1 MRTAGN
7 RPEGSLS
14 PLSRREKVSVR
25 VLPGSARAVLGLA
38 GLLLVLALACGDSP
52 SPTPTPTVA
61 PTPRPTNTP
70 APTPTPVLSGV
81 SPRSVLEVAAEAAE
95 TVESY
100 HSELDLEVR
109 SPTEAARLEFSYR
122 LVVDYQEPDSWR
134 AEITATVPLQGSI
147 EVQMVSIGDT
157 AYATNP
163 ETSEWEFV
171 PTESFPLESID
182 LLTKDTVARMG
193 DLSVEGVEQLD
204 GADVYRIAGTV
215 PAGAVAT
222 TTLLGA
228 LIDGGEGDLS
238 IVYWIGV
245 DDSRIKRFTGE
256 GDVGI
261 DAGNRISVS
270 VTADFSDFGKEVV
283 IEAPVVK
290 PPPTAIPIPEELN
303 VKQYDAPPAMMI
315 DPQKSYTAT
324 FALEKGGEFTIEL
337 YPKEAPNTVNSFVF
351 LAREGFY
358 DGVTFHRVIE
368 GFMAQTGDPTGTGR
382 GGPGYRFANEVS
394 PLRRHD
400 TPGAVSMANSGG
412 EATNGSQ
419 FFITFVPTEFLDG
432 YEADGTAKDCS
443 QRGVSCHTVF
453 GRVIEGMDV
462 VNGISV
468 RDPGTAATPGDII
481 ETISIHEE

>member
-182 LLTKDTVARMG
+182 LLTKDTVARMETSPSREWKSWTVLMSIALPG
-193 DLSVEGVEQLD
+193 HCPREPWQPRPYWALSSKEER
-204 GADVYRIAGTV
+204 A
-215 PAGAVAT
+215 
-222 TTLLGA
+222 
-228 LIDGGEGDLS
+228 
-238 IVYWIGV
+238 
-245 DDSRIKRFTGE
+245 
-256 GDVGI
+256 
-261 DAGNRISVS
+261 ISVS
-270 VTADFSDFGKEVV
+270 C
-283 IEAPVVK
+283 
-290 PPPTAIPIPEELN
+290 
-303 VKQYDAPPAMMI
+303 
-315 DPQKSYTAT
+315 
-324 FALEKGGEFTIEL
+324 
-337 YPKEAPNTVNSFVF
+337 
-351 LAREGFY
+351 
-358 DGVTFHRVIE
+358 
-368 GFMAQTGDPTGTGR
+368 TG
-382 GGPGYRFANEVS
+382 
-394 PLRRHD
+394 
-400 TPGAVSMANSGG
+400 
-412 EATNGSQ
+412 
-419 FFITFVPTEFLDG
+419 
-432 YEADGTAKDCS
+432 
-443 QRGVSCHTVF
+443 
-453 GRVIEGMDV
+453 
-462 VNGISV
+462 
-468 RDPGTAATPGDII
+468 
-481 ETISIHEE
+481 